1 MNIAYYLAGLLSGI
15 SIASFFIGKEL
26 YKFYVKDK
34 VQKKQLERM
43 EKLNKQLKKTFDT
56 EVKEFSSESIQ

>member
-1 MNIAYYLAGLLSGI
+1 MNIIYYFAGLLSGV

-43 EKLNKQLKKTFDT
+43 EKLNKQFKKTFDM
-56 EVKEFSSESIQ
+56 EGPEFSS